1 MDRSQLK
8 EEDAQI
14 EEIKGTGYPKRID
27 HHQLCTLRASCYN
40 TQFDKMEDWD
50 VKTSEIIGVYLQN
63 DYYKEDIHI
72 NMEGEMVNLLEEIY
86 PS

>member
-1 MDRSQLK
+1 
-8 EEDAQI
+8 
-14 EEIKGTGYPKRID
+14 
-27 HHQLCTLRASCYN
+27 
-40 TQFDKMEDWD
+40 MEDWD